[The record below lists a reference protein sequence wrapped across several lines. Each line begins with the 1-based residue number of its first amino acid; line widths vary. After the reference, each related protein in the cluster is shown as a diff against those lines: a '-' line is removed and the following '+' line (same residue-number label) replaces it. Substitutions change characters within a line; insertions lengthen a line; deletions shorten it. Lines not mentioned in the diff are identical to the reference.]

1 MHVSVYN
8 GLPKTCELIDIKLFN
23 EKFEK
28 DDGLIE
34 LSKLEDDE
42 FYYEMNVAKNE
53 MDYNIQQFFV
63 KCGEKTIIFQGPSI
77 LGPSAN
83 NPFFN
88 YDKDIL
94 DLEDDK
100 ERLPGISILLTYDH
114 NQWNTQDKID
124 GIVFYGNNIAPQL
137 KTPDGYQDVK

>member
-8 GLPKTCELIDIKLFN
+8 GLPSTCELIDIRFIN
-23 EKFEK
+23 EKFEA
-28 DDGLIE
+28 DEGLIE

-42 FYYEMNVAKNE
+42 FYYEMNVAKNDME
-53 MDYNIQQFFV
+53 YNIQTFFV
-63 KCGEKTIIFQGPSI
+63 KCGGKTITFPGP
-77 LGPSAN
+77 GPFGPNPN
-83 NPFFN
+83 NPYFN
-88 YDKDIL
+88 YEEDIL

-114 NQWNTQDKID
+114 SQWNSQDKID